1 MKLSGGT
8 ITGNIS
14 KNNASTSWVQG
25 RNAAPYRTIAASS
38 PGDSQYV
45 PCWSAKSYQ
54 GSWDCGPYTSNVLLL
69 SYITDANYNSG
80 SNAQTADFTFATD
93 GTFNAKVLKQN
104 GTAVSLSGHT
114 HTKSQIT
121 DFPSLATVATSG
133 SYNDLS
139 NKPNRNLLQTNG
151 ATSLGW
157 SGIGG
162 VANGS
167 TLQIKT
173 TDNTAPSICFHRSG
187 YSHVVLLEQSGQ
199 LLVQQQGG
207 TAYRVNHD
215 NNTTL
220 NGYRIYVG

>member
-1 MKLSGGT
+1 MNISQLLTKLKALIYSKSETDSLLGGKANSSHTHTKSQITDFPSYGNTAGT
-8 ITGNIS
+8 ICQGNDARLS
-14 KNNASTSWVQG
+14 DARTPTS
-25 RNAAPYRTIAASS
+25 
-38 PGDSQYV
+38 
-45 PCWSAKSYQ
+45 
-54 GSWDCGPYTSNVLLL
+54 
-69 SYITDANYNSG
+69 
-80 SNAQTADFTFATD
+80 
-93 GTFNAKVLKQN
+93 
-104 GTAVSLSGHT
+104 HT

-207 TAYRVNHD
+207 TTYRVNHD
-215 NNTTL
+215 GKTTL
-220 NGYRIYVG
+220 NGYQIYVG